1 MFSTLPL
8 SPIKPGFVLFQMFEV
23 VCNLTSE
30 FWIMDELLQLTL
42 PKTMRIPPETPST
55 VTSLDKI
62 QRRNQKVRAHE

>member
-1 MFSTLPL
+1 MYMFPTLPP

-30 FWIMDELLQLTL
+30 FWIMDELLQFTL
-42 PKTMRIPPETPST
+42 PKTVRVPPEMPST

-62 QRRNQKVRAHE
+62 